1 VTSRIFKILSRA
13 LSAHMNIF
21 TPEKCRKY
29 AQACRILIPL
39 VKDASAKADL
49 ENTAKGWER
58 MAEQQAVQTVG
69 VNARI
74 SAASVHQAIDVETL
88 TLPPDDHRRRPKEDP
103 AVRRDRTAGPVR

>member
-1 VTSRIFKILSRA
+1 
-13 LSAHMNIF
+13 MNIF

-58 MAEQQAVQTVG
+58 MAEQHEAQAVG

-74 SAASVHQAIDVETL
+74 AAAGIHQAADVEALIPRAPTL
-88 TLPPDDHRRRPKEDP
+88 SGGCQKKDP
-103 AVRRDRTAGPVR
+103 AVQWDETAGPVR